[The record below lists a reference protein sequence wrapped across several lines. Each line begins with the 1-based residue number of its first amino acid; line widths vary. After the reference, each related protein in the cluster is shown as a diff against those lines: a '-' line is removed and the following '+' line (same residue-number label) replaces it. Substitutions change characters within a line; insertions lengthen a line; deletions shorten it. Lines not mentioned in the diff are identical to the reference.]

1 MVFCCAVVF
10 FYAWHLCIT
19 SYDVPRTHAH
29 AHAQRAQPEYL
40 EAKAKWEATL
50 GKLEELT
57 THTTELVRA
66 REVIYD
72 QLVATSLSAYASSDE
87 AAASSARCRI
97 FFYFVVNFHTFCC
110 FCCCTFV

>member
-1 MVFCCAVVF
+1 M
-10 FYAWHLCIT
+10 HMM
-19 SYDVPRTHAH
+19 HAH
-29 AHAQRAQPEYL
+29 TYLNIAQPEYL

-87 AAASSARCRI
+87 AAASSAR
-97 FFYFVVNFHTFCC
+97 
-110 FCCCTFV
+110 